1 MFTKIKALKVKIKSL
16 AAEARIIRLEEART
30 KDYQLKC
37 VLYYHR
43 VNDVRTEARLSQL
56 AYGFLR
62 GREYQEIEKSTQLI
76 NWKRV
81 EKLVEKFGV
90 SYSTGEDYSDYKAR
104 LQQQEL
110 SFRKWVE
117 LAELYRKTR
126 ASTKEP
132 N

>member
-37 VLYYHR
+37 VLYFHR
-43 VNDVRTEARLSQL
+43 VYDVRWEARWSQL

-62 GREYQEIEKSTQLI
+62 GREYQEIEKSTQFI
-76 NWKRV
+76 DWRRV
-81 EKLVEKFGV
+81 EKLVQKFGV
-90 SYSTGEDYSDYKAR
+90 SYSTGEDYTDYKAR

-110 SFRKWVE
+110 SFKKWLE

-126 ASTKEP
+126 AGTK
-132 N
+132 NTN